1 MKNKRI
7 LATIFSLVIISLCSC
22 GGQGS
27 TQSSATEDYREEI
40 KSNSIVVG
48 FSQVG
53 SESDWRRA
61 NTMSYKET
69 FTEDKGFHLIYD
81 DAQQKQENQ
90 LKAVRKFILQ
100 QVDYI
105 ILDPI
110 VETGWDEVLKEAK
123 QAKIPVIIV
132 DRQVSA
138 DPDLYTCWVGSDFYN
153 EGLKAGQWLAS
164 YLRSQGKSEENIN
177 IVSLQGTI
185 GSTSQIGR
193 TNGFEEELNKH
204 SNWTL
209 LERVTGDYTMN
220 KGQEVMTEFLNKYKD
235 IDVLISENDDM
246 SLGAIKAIKAAGKTS
261 GVNGDITIV
270 SYDGLA
276 TALKQVQSG
285 EINVIFECNTQL
297 GPMVA
302 KIIKSLE
309 AGEKIEKINYIE
321 ESYYDTTMDLTSVVK
336 EKESYMK

>member
-1 MKNKRI
+1 MRKRRF
-7 LATIFSLVIISLCSC
+7 LATILILITVILCGC

-61 NTMSYKET
+61 NTMSYKNT

-90 LKAVRKFILQ
+90 LKAIRKFILQ
-100 QVDYI
+100 KVDYI

-110 VETGWDEVLKEAK
+110 VETGWDEVLAEAK
-123 QAKIPVIIV
+123 KENIPVIIV
-132 DRQVSA
+132 DRQVNIR
-138 DPDLYTCWVGSDFYN
+138 DDLYTCWVGSNFYQ
-153 EGLKAGQWLAS
+153 EGVNAGKWLEEYLKGQN
-164 YLRSQGKSEENIN
+164 RENDIIN

-193 TNGFEEELNKH
+193 TEGFQSILDKH
-204 SNWTL
+204 ENWKL
-209 LERVTGDYTMN
+209 LERKSADYTVN
-220 KGQEVMTEFLNKYKD
+220 KGEEVMAEFLTKYPK

-246 SLGAIKAIKAAGKTS
+246 SFGAIKSIRAAGRT
-261 GVNGDITIV
+261 NGINGQITIV
-270 SYDGLA
+270 SYDGLEP
-276 TALKQVQSG
+276 ALKQIQAG

-297 GPMVA
+297 GPVVA
-302 KIIKSLE
+302 KLIKSLE
-309 AGEKIEKINYIE
+309 AGEKIEKINYVE
-321 ESYYDTTMDLTSVVK
+321 ETYYDNTMDLASVIK
-336 EKESYMK
+336 EKHLYLK